1 MKNIIK
7 IKALVLMAILV
18 LASCK
23 NSTNE
28 KVDKQVSEQVSS
40 EKQEEHNE
48 NEVHLTKEQLQSIK
62 IKIEAIAKREIRNRI
77 EVTGSIEVP
86 PQSRAT
92 VYAPMEAF
100 VFKTN
105 LLPGDKVQ
113 KGQTVAVLQHPRFA
127 ELQYGY
133 LDAKN
138 KRDLAKTEYER
149 KKMLYKSDIAS
160 QKSYQIAESAYRS
173 AQSLVASYA
182 SQLKMAGLSPKVIVN
197 KGIQQYVYIK
207 SPISGYVVANNL
219 SKGKYL
225 SANSEMIEI
234 IDNDHLH
241 AELNVFGSEIAKL
254 KKGDTFIFTPNG
266 IDKEY
271 NGYIQLISQKIDDK
285 TKTVNVHG
293 HFEDEEH
300 LLRAGTFINAQILL
314 KGSKVMAIPE
324 EAVVEI
330 EGEIFVFKA
339 ESNDEFIPLEVT
351 TGNTDNGFIE
361 LKTIQDNNFDIKI
374 VTEGAHLLKGEFL
387 KESGGMEG
395 HSH

>member
-1 MKNIIK
+1 MKK
-7 IKALVLMAILV
+7 ILIVLTVAV
-18 LASCK
+18 LLTSCK
-23 NSTNE
+23 HKHEEKDNYNE
-28 KVDKQVSEQVSS
+28 HNHAETS

-62 IKIEAIAKREIRNRI
+62 MKIEAIAKREIRNRI

-182 SQLKMAGLSPKVIVN
+182 SQLKMAGLLPKVITQNGV
-197 KGIQQYVYIK
+197 QQYVYIK

-330 EGEIFVFKA
+330 EGENFVFKA
-339 ESNDEFIPLEVT
+339 ESDVEFIPLEVT
-351 TGNTDNGFIE
+351 TGNSDNGFIG
-361 LKTIQDNNFDIKI
+361 LKTIQGNNFDIKI

-387 KESGGMEG
+387 KKSGGMEG
-395 HSH
+395 HVH